1 MTYYFSAISLNF
13 NRPKFQYG
21 IGIVMLLGGKLS
33 YFLIPSIYLIVSNLN
48 NSI

>member
-21 IGIVMLLGGKLS
+21 IGIVMFLGGELS
-33 YFLIPSIYLIVSNLN
+33 FLIPSIYLIVNNLN
-48 NSI
+48 NRI